1 MAYYKYA
8 IKKEKYMKT
17 YGVIMA
23 GGGGTRFWPLSRKSR
38 PKQFL
43 NLSGKDTMVM
53 DTAKRLAGIANAS
66 DIFVVTSKTHQ
77 DMTAELTKGT
87 LQPDHIL
94 GEPAAR
100 NTAACIGYAAMEIV
114 KKYEDGIMVI
124 VPSDHFIKDEKEFT
138 NVMNMAVRIAETTD
152 RLVTIGIKPTFP
164 CTGYGYIKNME
175 SADDRFREVLEFV
188 EKPNLETAEEYLI
201 SGEYAWNSGMFVWK
215 ASTIL
220 GYFERL
226 LPDIY
231 EYLVKI
237 GDAMG
242 TPDEANV
249 IQELYP
255 QIPKIS
261 IDYGIMERAKGILML
276 EGDFGWN
283 DVGSFDAL
291 EEVYGADKDG
301 NVNMAN
307 AHVIDTTDCILYG
320 TDKGKLIAAL
330 GVQDLIIAQTDDVV
344 LVCDKDRAQDVK
356 LFVEQMTATDNE
368 KYL

>member
-1 MAYYKYA
+1 
-8 IKKEKYMKT
+8 MKT

-53 DTAKRLAGIANAS
+53 DTALRLTGVADKD
-66 DIFVVTSKTHQ
+66 DIMVVTSAAHR
-77 DMTAELTKGT
+77 DMTIELTKGT
-87 LQPDHIL
+87 LRADRIL

-114 KKYEDGIMVI
+114 RKYEDGIMVI
-124 VPSDHFIKDEKEFT
+124 VPSDHFIKDEKEFAAVLNDAVEVATKT
-138 NVMNMAVRIAETTD
+138 NA
-152 RLVTIGIKPTFP
+152 LVTVGIRPSFP
-164 CTGYGYIKNME
+164 CTGYGYIRNTHTE
-175 SADDRFREVLEFV
+175 NVAGTSHEPRAVVEFV
-188 EKPNLETAEEYLI
+188 EKPDLETAEGYLE
-201 SGEYAWNSGMFVWK
+201 SGEYAWNSGMFIWK

-231 EYLVKI
+231 EYLVRI

-242 TPDEANV
+242 TAQEQLV
-249 IQELYP
+249 IEELYP

-261 IDYGIMERAKGILML
+261 IDYGIMERADGVLML

-291 EEVYGADKDG
+291 EEVYGTDDDG
-301 NVNMAN
+301 NVRMAR
-307 AHVIDTTDCILYG
+307 ACTIDTKGCILYG
-320 TDKGKLIAAL
+320 TDSDKLIATY
-330 GVQDLIIAQTDDVV
+330 GVKDLIVAQTDDVV
-344 LVCDKDRAQDVK
+344 LVCDKRHAQDVK
-356 LFVEQMTATDNE
+356 RFIDEMTDTKDE
-368 KYL
+368 RFL